1 MPEVPPMFKTAP
13 LPWVSPPAP
22 LKAVATVRVP
32 VLVYV
37 PVTVVFGMERPL
49 APLIVFAVPLK
60 VITPVVD
67 VNVPSFCRFPEIVA
81 AMVVL
86 LQVPPLLTITSPNV
100 YVPVALVIDSVPDMV
115 VVPVT
120 VIANAPTVS
129 VPDDTVTLLLT
140 VIAAPSEADP
150 ALFAILRL

>member
-22 LKAVATVRVP
+22 LKAVATVKVP
-32 VLVYV
+32 VLVYF

-49 APLIVFAVPLK
+49 APLIVF
-60 VITPVVD
+60 
-67 VNVPSFCRFPEIVA
+67 
-81 AMVVL
+81 
-86 LQVPPLLTITSPNV
+86 
-100 YVPVALVIDSVPDMV
+100 VPVALVIDSVPDMV
-115 VVPVT
+115 VVPLT
-120 VIANAPTVS
+120 VSANAPTVS

>member
-1 MPEVPPMFKTAP
+1 MFKTAP

-81 AMVVL
+81 AKVVL

-100 YVPVALVIDSVPDMV
+100 FAPVALVIDSVPEMV

-120 VIANAPTVS
+120 VIVIAPKVS
-129 VPDDTVTLLLT
+129 VPVLT
-140 VIAAPSEADP
+140 VNVPSIVVVLEKETP
-150 ALFAILRL
+150 PEVLLMLILL